1 MNDNPQFNEPF
12 FSILNDT
19 ARLEKLVEEQPWC
32 SVAQLFLLHNYKIKG
47 SEQFEKQYAK
57 TALFF
62 NNQNWLNWQLHL
74 LSSQGAALEN
84 PVNTSVT
91 KIEGQK
97 KELVVDDVIAFEP
110 FHTVDY
116 FASQGIKITE
126 ETIINDRLG
135 VQMKSFT
142 DWLKSMKKIN
152 TQLPAGD
159 EQTDKKIQLI
169 AEDSNAAAE
178 VLTESMAEVLVKQ
191 GKSAKAIEIYQKLSL
206 INPDKSA
213 YFAAQIS
220 ILKTS

>member
-1 MNDNPQFNEPF
+1 MNNNPQFSDPF
-12 FSILNDT
+12 FSVLNDT
-19 ARLEKLVEEQPWC
+19 ARLEKIVDEQPWC
-32 SVAQLFLLHNYKIKG
+32 SVAQLFLLHNYKNNG
-47 SEQFEKQYAK
+47 NEQLEKQSAK

-74 LSSQGAALEN
+74 LSSQASESEKPETKTVA
-84 PVNTSVT
+84 
-91 KIEGQK
+91 KIEELK
-97 KELVVDDVIAFEP
+97 KETIKDDVIAFEP

-126 ETIINDRLG
+126 EPVTNDRLG

-142 DWLKSMKKIN
+142 EWLKSMKKIN
-152 TQLPAGD
+152 TQLQAGD
-159 EQTDKKIQLI
+159 DQTDKKIQLI

-178 VLTESMAEVLVKQ
+178 VLTESMAEVLIKQ
-191 GKSAKAIEIYQKLSL
+191 GKSDKAIEVYQKLSL